1 MQPIHTAPLYRAF
14 FNKERGLF
22 AAMPA
27 YIVGGVDNSGMV
39 AVRHK
44 DGQIMQ
50 EDINNLYG
58 TRKHA
63 VVDAKSLNR
72 MLVKRAK
79 CGDFESE

>member
-14 FNKERGLF
+14 FNKKRGLF

-27 YIVGGVDNSGMV
+27 YIVSGVDTQGMV

-58 TRKHA
+58 TRRRA
-63 VVDAKSLNR
+63 MLDAKSLNR

-79 CGDFESE
+79 CGDFEHE